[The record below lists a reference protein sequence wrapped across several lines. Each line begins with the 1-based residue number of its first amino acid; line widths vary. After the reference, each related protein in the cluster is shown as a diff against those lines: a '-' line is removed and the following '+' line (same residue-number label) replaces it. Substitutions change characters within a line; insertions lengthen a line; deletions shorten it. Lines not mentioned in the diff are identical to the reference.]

1 VVFSDLVVSIARW
14 KTWGVVLM
22 MALLPAIAARPAA
35 AGDSASGDDTPGQIG
50 LSDFARHDRYRDVKI
65 SPDGEYLAAS
75 AIVRDKA
82 VLALIHLSDM
92 KGVNIVP
99 RDDDE
104 LADFS
109 WVAPRR
115 VMYSVGQKAGGLE
128 APAPTGE
135 LYTVSADGR
144 EEKLIFGYRAGGQ
157 VASAHIAQAA
167 REFAFGELIA
177 PLPDNPAY
185 ALIASYPLTGSS
197 IGSRHVPSSTGAFPE
212 AYRIELRT
220 GVKFRVATSPL
231 RNARFLADQHGSVR
245 MAYGLDVDQQQKVYY
260 RSGDNADWELV
271 FDQSRDG
278 IAVTPE
284 AFSHDGKSVYF
295 NCDGANHVGGI
306 CRWDV
311 AKRTL
316 ATVWSGTD
324 SAPTELM
331 LSADAN
337 AIVAVGS
344 MPGRPAVDL
353 LDKSAPEARLL
364 ATLMEQFPGQH
375 VHLGTQTR
383 DGRKRIVS
391 IDSDANPGD
400 FYLLDLNSK
409 QLSFLLSRR
418 PWIKPGQMARTEPVS
433 LAARDGTPLHGY
445 LTRPRGREDAHAL
458 PLVVYVHGGP
468 YGVRDTWGFAADV
481 QMLASRG
488 YAVLQVNYRGS
499 GGYGTAFAQAGFRQ
513 WGAAMQDD
521 LSDATRWAIAQGIAD
536 PERIA
541 IFGASYGGYAALQGA
556 IREPDLY
563 KCAIGYV
570 GVYDL
575 RLMYT
580 RGDIPQS
587 IFGEN
592 YLKIV
597 LGEDPQE
604 LYDRSP
610 VAHLD
615 RLKAKVMLAVG
626 GADERV
632 PPIQGVRLHEAMLA
646 RRIDHEWLYQRTEGH
661 GFYAEAHVVEL
672 YEKML
677 SLLDREI
684 GAKRLPAAAVAP

>member
-1 VVFSDLVVSIARW
+1 MRFAVA
-14 KTWGVVLM
+14 M
-22 MALLPAIAARPAA
+22 
-35 AGDSASGDDTPGQIG
+35 IG
-50 LSDFARHDRYRDVKI
+50 LLSAFAVHTARATDTGPSTISLADFARHDRYHDVKI

-82 VLALIHLSDM
+82 VLALIHLADM

-99 RDDDE
+99 RDTDE
-104 LADFS
+104 LSGFS

-115 VMYSVGQKAGGLE
+115 VMYSVGQKVGGLE
-128 APAPTGE
+128 APTPTGE
-135 LYTVSADGR
+135 LFTVSADGR

-177 PLPDNPAY
+177 PLLDSPSY

-197 IGSRHVPSSTGAFPE
+197 IGNRHAPSSTGAFPE

-245 MAYGLDVDQQQKVYY
+245 MAYGLDLDQQQKVYY

-278 IAVTPE
+278 VAVTPE
-284 AFSHDGKSVYF
+284 AFSHNGKWVYF
-295 NCDGANHVGGI
+295 NCDGANQVGGV
-306 CRWDV
+306 CRWDI
-311 AKRTL
+311 AARTL
-316 ATVWSGTD
+316 TTVWSGTD
-324 SAPTELM
+324 SAPTEL
-331 LSADAN
+331 LLTADEN
-337 AIVAVGS
+337 AVVAVGS
-344 MPGRPAVDL
+344 MPGRPTMAL

-364 ATLMEQFPGQH
+364 ATLMEKFPGQH
-375 VHLGTQTR
+375 IHLGSQTR

-391 IDSDANPGD
+391 VDSDTNPGD
-400 FYLLDLNSK
+400 FYLLDLDSK

-418 PWIKPGQMARTEPVS
+418 PWIKPEQMAHTEPVALS
-433 LAARDGTPLHGY
+433 ARDGTPLHGY
-445 LTRPRGREDAHAL
+445 LTRPPGKDDARAL
-458 PLVVYVHGGP
+458 PLVVVVHGGP
-468 YGVRDTWGFAADV
+468 YGVRDSWGFSADV

-499 GGYGTAFAQAGFRQ
+499 GGYGTPFVQAGFRQ

-521 LSDATRWAIAQGIAD
+521 VTDATRWAITQGIAD
-536 PERIA
+536 PARIA

-610 VAHLD
+610 IAHLD

-632 PPIQGVRLHEAMLA
+632 PAIQGQRLHESMLA
-646 RRIDHEWLYQRTEGH
+646 HKIDHEWLYQRTEGH
-661 GFYAEAHVVEL
+661 GFYAETHVIEL

-677 SLLDREI
+677 ALLENEI
-684 GAKRLPAAAVAP
+684 GPSRMTQAVSAP